1 MQLQGERTVA
11 GVRVL
16 LPSVKKEQLAT
27 NPQHWSREWR
37 ALKSYH
43 RWCCR
48 GLRCKQRNRRMK
60 VRCFSKRSSNRTP
73 EIEAR
78 SIRGYSTRMII
89 LDYGRRRYV
98 SEVTRLLPTPTPPL
112 RSSLRYYKIIDSFNN
127 YDTILSKLSGEDINF
142 EPDNNSEFLSNTTF
156 EVCINWL

>member
-112 RSSLRYYKIIDSFNN
+112 RSSLRFNFFN
-127 YDTILSKLSGEDINF
+127 KPTYFCIHI
-142 EPDNNSEFLSNTTF
+142 EFLH
-156 EVCINWL
+156 